1 MTLQY
6 KSYLNYNVY
15 LWEDFPH
22 RVVPV
27 VGSHEWEVEDVEAVA
42 RELKAEEI
50 VDEEDLADYIHL
62 LSKKLC
68 FSHTISTLFE
78 LHYFMLT

>member
-6 KSYLNYNVY
+6 KSHLNNNVY
-15 LWEDFPH
+15 FWEDFPH

-27 VGSHEWEVEDVEAVA
+27 VGRHEWEVEDVEAVA

-62 LSKKLC
+62 
-68 FSHTISTLFE
+68 
-78 LHYFMLT
+78 